1 MLLNKINVNKSILCL
16 VPQILVRLNAFEIL
30 RNKVSTMSFHSS
42 TVNAIF
48 TLSDKKVNKAKTKF
62 F

>member
-1 MLLNKINVNKSILCL
+1 MLLNKIYVNNFVLCL
-16 VPQILVRLNAFEIL
+16 VVRLNAFEIL

>member
-1 MLLNKINVNKSILCL
+1 MLLNKINVNKFVLCL
-16 VPQILVRLNAFEIL
+16 VVRLNAFEIL

-42 TVNAIF
+42 TVNVIF